1 MSQKNSALLLGGEGF
16 IGKNITDTIQ
26 DKFNCT
32 TVSLLPS
39 PFITSKVNF
48 IKTNPYMEILNGKF
62 DVYIHLIDHQADL
75 DDINNQESELTKN
88 LNIPKSSHLIL
99 FSSSVIYANPSSDY
113 AKRKL
118 KLEQVYENY
127 CSSHDI
133 NLTILR
139 LFNTYGNY
147 QLPYRQGSLIAN
159 ILFNHIHNLPTEIND
174 LETKRDY
181 IYAGDI
187 GKIVQHI
194 IDNQYFGK
202 VDIGS
207 GELVSIKQL
216 LNILEKDVIKDKIN
230 IIDKKQTENIT
241 CPIANGTLTNAI
253 TPTSLTD
260 GLTQTYLFYKQ
271 NRDII
276 KQYLK

>member
-1 MSQKNSALLLGGEGF
+1 MSQKNSVLLLGGEGF

-26 DKFNCT
+26 NKFNCT
-32 TVSLLPS
+32 TVSLSQS
-39 PFITSKVNF
+39 PFPPSSTNF
-48 IKTNPYMEILNGKF
+48 IQSDPYSKPIPNRYNIY
-62 DVYIHLIDHQADL
+62 VHLIDHQVELGDV
-75 DDINNQESELTKN
+75 DNQESKLVKN
-88 LNIPKSSHLIL
+88 LGINKSSHIIL

-118 KLEQVYENY
+118 KLEQFYENY

-174 LETKRDY
+174 LEAKRDF

-187 GKIVQHI
+187 GKIVQHV
-194 IDNQYFGK
+194 IDSQHLGK
-202 VDIGS
+202 TDIGS
-207 GELVSIKQL
+207 GKLISIKQL
-216 LNILEKDVIKDKIN
+216 LKTLENNVVSDKIN
-230 IIDKKQTENIT
+230 IIDKNQTENIT
-241 CPIANGTLTNAI
+241 CPITNSALTNAI
-253 TPTSLTD
+253 TPTSLTE

-271 NRDII
+271 NKDII